1 MLGLVLLTA
10 CGSGDTV
17 ARSSDDEIASLVT
30 ETDSLEIATDLGAE
44 EALSADEAALELSQ
58 CLRDQGLDVADI
70 AVDAD
75 GNINLRSALDNV
87 DPGNTGFREAMDGC
101 ADILENTSFGG
112 GGRGGDFDEIAM
124 QDAHLE
130 FSDCIREQGFED
142 IEDPSFQAPGGRG
155 GAGGNGEPPED
166 GSEPARG
173 VGQGEANFGD
183 TNSRFAETLGLDP
196 DDPAVV
202 AALDKCSPLIE
213 NAFGRDSADDQS
225 GEG

>member
-1 MLGLVLLTA
+1 MAT
-10 CGSGDTV
+10 
-17 ARSSDDEIASLVT
+17 SSDDEIASLVT
-30 ETDSLEIATDLGAE
+30 ETDSLEAATDLGAE

-87 DPGNTGFREAMDGC
+87 ERGNTGFRDAMDAC

-124 QDAHLE
+124 QDAYLE

-142 IEDPSFQAPGGRG
+142 IEDLSFQAPGGRG
-155 GAGGNGEPPED
+155 GAGGAGGDEDPPED
-166 GSEPARG
+166 GAAPGRG
-173 VGQGEANFGD
+173 EGQREANFGD
-183 TNSRFAETLGLDP
+183 ANSRFAEALGLDP